1 MLSFCKFLDKHFL
14 SALHSAL
21 RGVENLLANG
31 IHPVSVNFLRPSD
44 SLVSFIVCF
53 DTTEVSYGREGCE
66 YKTRFQRGIST
77 AHLLG
82 FSNLPTALFGQLRM
96 YSKGNFIMNQVQ
108 NISFHGQTVSVFSK
122 NNQHYVAMK
131 PIVENIG
138 LDWVSQHK
146 KIQRSEIL
154 NSTMVMMTI
163 VAEDGKKREMLCLP
177 LDYLNGWLFGVDA
190 RRVKPEIRERLLTY
204 QRECFRVLNNHF
216 NQPKQTIKLPAPA
229 NADILA
235 TRAEMHSILNA
246 IQAAS
251 TNSFVDTYGSW
262 DAKIRGMVG
271 NRLHDLD
278 FYQLSSLIQ
287 KLIKDLP
294 KYILEKHPEILR
306 RIKEERYDLNRPSEK
321 PLDAKPKIDP
331 SDRDNFLIELT
342 DRYKSKIAGLFIR
355 TSEESS
361 DKEQKDILDDAGIQ
375 ISNLASL
382 VNTAYRNRFNES
394 ENRNISIYE
403 FNQAMSELTAL
414 QCIVT
419 DLIID
424 F

>member
-1 MLSFCKFLDKHFL
+1 
-14 SALHSAL
+14 
-21 RGVENLLANG
+21 
-31 IHPVSVNFLRPSD
+31 
-44 SLVSFIVCF
+44 
-53 DTTEVSYGREGCE
+53 
-66 YKTRFQRGIST
+66 
-77 AHLLG
+77 
-82 FSNLPTALFGQLRM
+82 
-96 YSKGNFIMNQVQ
+96 MNQVQ
-108 NISFHGQTVSVFSK
+108 NISFHGQTVPVFTR
-122 NNQHYVAMK
+122 NQTHYVAMK

-146 KIQRSEIL
+146 KIQRNDIL
-154 NSTMVMMTI
+154 KSGMVMMTI
-163 VAEDGKKREMLCLP
+163 PATDGKTYETACLP

-190 RRVKPEIRERLLTY
+190 KRVKPEIRERLLTY

-229 NADILA
+229 NANILA

-251 TNSFVDTYGSW
+251 TSSFVDTYGSW

-287 KLIKDLP
+287 KLIRDLP

-321 PLDAKPKIDP
+321 PLDAKPKTDP

-355 TSEESS
+355 TSEDSS

-414 QCIVT
+414 QCIIT

-424 F
+424 L

>member
-1 MLSFCKFLDKHFL
+1 
-14 SALHSAL
+14 
-21 RGVENLLANG
+21 
-31 IHPVSVNFLRPSD
+31 
-44 SLVSFIVCF
+44 
-53 DTTEVSYGREGCE
+53 
-66 YKTRFQRGIST
+66 
-77 AHLLG
+77 
-82 FSNLPTALFGQLRM
+82 
-96 YSKGNFIMNQVQ
+96 MNQVQ
-108 NISFHGQTVSVFSK
+108 NISFHGQTVPVFTR
-122 NNQHYVAMK
+122 NQTHYVAMK

-146 KIQRSEIL
+146 KIQRNEIL
-154 NSTMVMMTI
+154 KSGMVMMTI
-163 VAEDGKKREMLCLP
+163 PASDGKTYETACLP

-251 TNSFVDTYGSW
+251 TSSFVDTYGSW

-321 PLDAKPKIDP
+321 PLDAKPKTDP
-331 SDRDNFLIELT
+331 SDRDDILIELT

-355 TSEESS
+355 TNEDSS
-361 DKEQKDILDDAGIQ
+361 GEEQKDILDNAGIQ

-382 VNTAYRNRFNES
+382 VNTAYRNRFNEG
-394 ENRNISIYE
+394 ENRNISFYE

>member
-1 MLSFCKFLDKHFL
+1 
-14 SALHSAL
+14 
-21 RGVENLLANG
+21 
-31 IHPVSVNFLRPSD
+31 
-44 SLVSFIVCF
+44 
-53 DTTEVSYGREGCE
+53 
-66 YKTRFQRGIST
+66 
-77 AHLLG
+77 
-82 FSNLPTALFGQLRM
+82 
-96 YSKGNFIMNQVQ
+96 MNQVQ
-108 NISFHGQTVSVFSK
+108 NISFHGQTVAVFSQ

-131 PIVENIG
+131 PICENIG
-138 LDWVSQHK
+138 LQWEAQLK
-146 KIQRSEIL
+146 RIQRNAIL
-154 NSTMVMMTI
+154 NTAMSMMDTPSNG
-163 VAEDGKKREMLCLP
+163 GKQKTACLP

-229 NADILA
+229 NANILA

-251 TNSFVDTYGSW
+251 TSSFVDTYGSW

-321 PLDAKPKIDP
+321 PLDAKPKTDP
-331 SDRDNFLIELT
+331 SDRDDFLIELT

-355 TSEESS
+355 TSEDSS

-403 FNQAMSELTAL
+403 FNQALSELTAL
-414 QCIVT
+414 QCIIT

-424 F
+424 L

>member
-1 MLSFCKFLDKHFL
+1 
-14 SALHSAL
+14 
-21 RGVENLLANG
+21 
-31 IHPVSVNFLRPSD
+31 
-44 SLVSFIVCF
+44 
-53 DTTEVSYGREGCE
+53 
-66 YKTRFQRGIST
+66 
-77 AHLLG
+77 
-82 FSNLPTALFGQLRM
+82 
-96 YSKGNFIMNQVQ
+96 MNQVQ
-108 NISFHGQTVSVFSK
+108 NISFHGQTVSVFSQNK
-122 NNQHYVAMK
+122 TQYVAMR

-138 LDWVSQHK
+138 LSWDSQFK
-146 KIQRSEIL
+146 KIQRHEIL
-154 NSTMVMMTI
+154 NSTVVMMTM
-163 VAEDGKKREMLCLP
+163 VAPDGKKREMLCLP

-190 RRVKPEIRERLLTY
+190 KRVKPEIRERLLTY

-216 NQPKQTIKLPAPA
+216 NQPKQAIKLPAPA

-235 TRAEMHSILNA
+235 TRAEMHSILTA

-251 TNSFVDTYGSW
+251 VNSFVDTYGSW

-287 KLIKDLP
+287 KLINDLP
-294 KYILEKHPEILR
+294 KYILEKHPVILR

-331 SDRDNFLIELT
+331 SDRDDFLIELT

-355 TSEESS
+355 TSEDSS

-414 QCIVT
+414 QCIIT

-424 F
+424 L

>member
-1 MLSFCKFLDKHFL
+1 
-14 SALHSAL
+14 
-21 RGVENLLANG
+21 
-31 IHPVSVNFLRPSD
+31 
-44 SLVSFIVCF
+44 
-53 DTTEVSYGREGCE
+53 
-66 YKTRFQRGIST
+66 
-77 AHLLG
+77 
-82 FSNLPTALFGQLRM
+82 
-96 YSKGNFIMNQVQ
+96 MNQVQ
-108 NISFHGQTVSVFSK
+108 NISFHGQTVSVFSQ

-190 RRVKPEIRERLLTY
+190 KRVKPEIRERLLTY

-216 NQPKQTIKLPAPA
+216 NQPKQAIKLPAPA
-229 NADILA
+229 NANISA
-235 TRAEMHSILNA
+235 TRAEMHCILNA
-246 IQAAS
+246 IQGAS
-251 TNSFVDTYGSW
+251 VNSFVDTYGSW

-321 PLDAKPKIDP
+321 PLDAKPKTDP
-331 SDRDNFLIELT
+331 SARDDFLIELT

-355 TSEESS
+355 TSEDSS

>member
-1 MLSFCKFLDKHFL
+1 
-14 SALHSAL
+14 
-21 RGVENLLANG
+21 
-31 IHPVSVNFLRPSD
+31 
-44 SLVSFIVCF
+44 
-53 DTTEVSYGREGCE
+53 
-66 YKTRFQRGIST
+66 
-77 AHLLG
+77 
-82 FSNLPTALFGQLRM
+82 
-96 YSKGNFIMNQVQ
+96 MNQVQ
-108 NISFHGQTVSVFSK
+108 NISFHGQTVAVFSQ

-131 PIVENIG
+131 PICENIG
-138 LDWVSQHK
+138 LQWEAQLK
-146 KIQRSEIL
+146 RIQRNAIL
-154 NSTMVMMTI
+154 NTAMSMMDTPSNG
-163 VAEDGKKREMLCLP
+163 GKQKTACLP

-190 RRVKPEIRERLLTY
+190 NRVKPEIRERLLTY

-229 NADILA
+229 NANILA

-251 TNSFVDTYGSW
+251 TSSFVDTYGSW

-321 PLDAKPKIDP
+321 PLDAKPKTNL
-331 SDRDNFLIELT
+331 SDRDEILIELT
-342 DRYKSKIAGLFIR
+342 DRYKSKIAGLFIQD
-355 TSEESS
+355 S
-361 DKEQKDILDDAGIQ
+361 DNLSDEEQKDILDDAGIQ

-414 QCIVT
+414 QCIIT

-424 F
+424 L

>member
-1 MLSFCKFLDKHFL
+1 
-14 SALHSAL
+14 
-21 RGVENLLANG
+21 
-31 IHPVSVNFLRPSD
+31 
-44 SLVSFIVCF
+44 
-53 DTTEVSYGREGCE
+53 
-66 YKTRFQRGIST
+66 
-77 AHLLG
+77 
-82 FSNLPTALFGQLRM
+82 
-96 YSKGNFIMNQVQ
+96 MNQVQ
-108 NISFHGQTVSVFSK
+108 NISFHGQTVPVFSH

-138 LDWVSQHK
+138 LDWVSQYK

-154 NSTMVMMTI
+154 KSGMVMMTI
-163 VAEDGKKREMLCLP
+163 PATDGKTYETACLP

-190 RRVKPEIRERLLTY
+190 KRVKPEIRERLLTY

-246 IQAAS
+246 LQAAS
-251 TNSFVDTYGSW
+251 TSSFVDTYGSW

-331 SDRDNFLIELT
+331 SDRDDFLIELT

-355 TSEESS
+355 TSEDSS

-414 QCIVT
+414 QCIIT

-424 F
+424 L

>member
-1 MLSFCKFLDKHFL
+1 
-14 SALHSAL
+14 
-21 RGVENLLANG
+21 
-31 IHPVSVNFLRPSD
+31 
-44 SLVSFIVCF
+44 
-53 DTTEVSYGREGCE
+53 
-66 YKTRFQRGIST
+66 
-77 AHLLG
+77 
-82 FSNLPTALFGQLRM
+82 
-96 YSKGNFIMNQVQ
+96 MNQVQ
-108 NISFHGQTVSVFSK
+108 NISFHGQTVSVFSQ

-177 LDYLNGWLFGVDA
+177 LDYLNGWLFGVDVK
-190 RRVKPEIRERLLTY
+190 RVKPEIRERLLTY

-216 NQPKQTIKLPAPA
+216 NQPKQAIKLPAPA
-229 NADILA
+229 NANISA
-235 TRAEMHSILNA
+235 TRAEMHCILNA
-246 IQAAS
+246 IQSAS
-251 TNSFVDTYGSW
+251 VNSFVDTYGSW

-287 KLIKDLP
+287 KLIKELP

-321 PLDAKPKIDP
+321 PLDAKPKTDP
-331 SDRDNFLIELT
+331 SDRDDFLIELT

-355 TSEESS
+355 TREDSS

-394 ENRNISIYE
+394 ENRNISTYE

-414 QCIVT
+414 QCIIT

-424 F
+424 L

>member
-1 MLSFCKFLDKHFL
+1 
-14 SALHSAL
+14 
-21 RGVENLLANG
+21 
-31 IHPVSVNFLRPSD
+31 
-44 SLVSFIVCF
+44 
-53 DTTEVSYGREGCE
+53 
-66 YKTRFQRGIST
+66 
-77 AHLLG
+77 
-82 FSNLPTALFGQLRM
+82 
-96 YSKGNFIMNQVQ
+96 MNQVQ
-108 NISFHGQTVSVFSK
+108 NISFHGQTVPVFTR
-122 NNQHYVAMK
+122 NQTHYVAMK

-190 RRVKPEIRERLLTY
+190 KRVKPEIRERLLTY
-204 QRECFRVLNNHF
+204 QRECFRALNNHF
-216 NQPKQTIKLPAPA
+216 NQPKQAIKLPAPA

-246 IQAAS
+246 LQAAS
-251 TNSFVDTYGSW
+251 TSSFVDTYGSW

-321 PLDAKPKIDP
+321 PLDAKPKTDL
-331 SDRDNFLIELT
+331 SDRDEILIELAG
-342 DRYKSKIAGLFIR
+342 RPIVAGVNCPVEPFGLGASRSKQAESLPAMLAAEEKKQLPAPVVVKAADSSNTQCRKREIAENHNSAIARLLTYDGD
-355 TSEESS
+355 TST
-361 DKEQKDILDDAGIQ
+361 IQ
-375 ISNLASL
+375 LAECAAANEIINLAKIVSD
-382 VNTAYRNRFNES
+382 AH
-394 ENRNISIYE
+394 ENFMFCKE
-403 FNQAMSELTAL
+403 NQNQTDDNFKCAMLELTRL
-414 QCIVT
+414 QNTIME
-419 DLIID
+419 LICC
-424 F
+424 

>member
-1 MLSFCKFLDKHFL
+1 
-14 SALHSAL
+14 
-21 RGVENLLANG
+21 
-31 IHPVSVNFLRPSD
+31 
-44 SLVSFIVCF
+44 
-53 DTTEVSYGREGCE
+53 
-66 YKTRFQRGIST
+66 
-77 AHLLG
+77 
-82 FSNLPTALFGQLRM
+82 
-96 YSKGNFIMNQVQ
+96 MNQVQ
-108 NISFHGQTVSVFSK
+108 NISFHGQTVPVFTR
-122 NNQHYVAMK
+122 NQTHYVAMK

-146 KIQRSEIL
+146 KIQRNEIL
-154 NSTMVMMTI
+154 KSGMVMMTI
-163 VAEDGKKREMLCLP
+163 PASDGKTYETACLP

-229 NADILA
+229 NANILA

-246 IQAAS
+246 LQAAS
-251 TNSFVDTYGSW
+251 TSSFVDTYGSW

-321 PLDAKPKIDP
+321 PLDAKPKTDP
-331 SDRDNFLIELT
+331 SDRDDFLVELT

-355 TSEESS
+355 TSEDSS

-414 QCIVT
+414 QCIIT

-424 F
+424 L

>member
-1 MLSFCKFLDKHFL
+1 
-14 SALHSAL
+14 
-21 RGVENLLANG
+21 
-31 IHPVSVNFLRPSD
+31 
-44 SLVSFIVCF
+44 
-53 DTTEVSYGREGCE
+53 
-66 YKTRFQRGIST
+66 
-77 AHLLG
+77 
-82 FSNLPTALFGQLRM
+82 
-96 YSKGNFIMNQVQ
+96 MNQVQ
-108 NISFHGQTVSVFSK
+108 NISFHGQTVAVFSQ

-131 PIVENIG
+131 PICENIG
-138 LDWVSQHK
+138 LQWEAQLK
-146 KIQRSEIL
+146 RIQRNAIL
-154 NSTMVMMTI
+154 NTAMSMMDTPSNG
-163 VAEDGKKREMLCLP
+163 GKQKTACLP
-177 LDYLNGWLFGVDA
+177 LDYLNGWLFGVDTK
-190 RRVKPEIRERLLTY
+190 RVKPEIRERLLTY

-229 NADILA
+229 NANILA

-246 IQAAS
+246 LQAAS
-251 TNSFVDTYGSW
+251 TSSFVDTYGSW

-321 PLDAKPKIDP
+321 PLDAKPKTDP

-355 TSEESS
+355 TSEDSS

-414 QCIVT
+414 QCIIT

-424 F
+424 L

>member
-1 MLSFCKFLDKHFL
+1 
-14 SALHSAL
+14 
-21 RGVENLLANG
+21 
-31 IHPVSVNFLRPSD
+31 
-44 SLVSFIVCF
+44 
-53 DTTEVSYGREGCE
+53 
-66 YKTRFQRGIST
+66 
-77 AHLLG
+77 
-82 FSNLPTALFGQLRM
+82 
-96 YSKGNFIMNQVQ
+96 MNQVQ
-108 NISFHGQTVSVFSK
+108 NISFHGQTVAVFSQ

-131 PIVENIG
+131 PICENIG
-138 LDWVSQHK
+138 LQWEAQLK
-146 KIQRSEIL
+146 RIQRNAIL
-154 NSTMVMMTI
+154 NTAMSMMDTPSNG
-163 VAEDGKKREMLCLP
+163 GKQKTACLP

-190 RRVKPEIRERLLTY
+190 KRVKPEIRERLLTY

-251 TNSFVDTYGSW
+251 TSSFVDTYGSW

-321 PLDAKPKIDP
+321 PLDAKPKTDP

-355 TSEESS
+355 TSEDSS

-414 QCIVT
+414 QCIIT

-424 F
+424 L

>member
-1 MLSFCKFLDKHFL
+1 
-14 SALHSAL
+14 
-21 RGVENLLANG
+21 
-31 IHPVSVNFLRPSD
+31 
-44 SLVSFIVCF
+44 
-53 DTTEVSYGREGCE
+53 
-66 YKTRFQRGIST
+66 
-77 AHLLG
+77 
-82 FSNLPTALFGQLRM
+82 
-96 YSKGNFIMNQVQ
+96 MNQVQ
-108 NISFHGQTVSVFSK
+108 NISFHGQTVAVFSQ

-131 PIVENIG
+131 PICENIG
-138 LDWVSQHK
+138 LQWEAQLK
-146 KIQRSEIL
+146 RIQRNAIL
-154 NSTMVMMTI
+154 NTAMSMMDTPSNG
-163 VAEDGKKREMLCLP
+163 GKQKTACLP

-190 RRVKPEIRERLLTY
+190 NRVKPEIRERLLTY

-229 NADILA
+229 NANILA

-251 TNSFVDTYGSW
+251 TSSFVDTYGSW

-321 PLDAKPKIDP
+321 PLDAKPKTNL
-331 SDRDNFLIELT
+331 SDRDEILIELT
-342 DRYKSKIAGLFIR
+342 DRYKSKIAGLFIQD
-355 TSEESS
+355 S
-361 DKEQKDILDDAGIQ
+361 DNLSDEEQKDILDSAGIQ

-382 VNTAYRNRFNES
+382 VNTAYRNRFNEG

-414 QCIVT
+414 QCIIT

>member
-1 MLSFCKFLDKHFL
+1 
-14 SALHSAL
+14 
-21 RGVENLLANG
+21 
-31 IHPVSVNFLRPSD
+31 
-44 SLVSFIVCF
+44 
-53 DTTEVSYGREGCE
+53 
-66 YKTRFQRGIST
+66 
-77 AHLLG
+77 
-82 FSNLPTALFGQLRM
+82 
-96 YSKGNFIMNQVQ
+96 MNQVQ
-108 NISFHGQTVSVFSK
+108 NISFHGQTVPVFTR
-122 NNQHYVAMK
+122 NQTHYVAMK

-146 KIQRSEIL
+146 KIQRNEIL
-154 NSTMVMMTI
+154 KSGMVMMTI
-163 VAEDGKKREMLCLP
+163 PASDGKTYETACLP

-190 RRVKPEIRERLLTY
+190 KRVKPEIRERLLTY

-229 NADILA
+229 NANILA

-246 IQAAS
+246 LQAAS
-251 TNSFVDTYGSW
+251 TSSFVDTYGSW

-321 PLDAKPKIDP
+321 PLDAKPKTDP
-331 SDRDNFLIELT
+331 SDRDAFLTELT

-355 TSEESS
+355 TSEDSS

-424 F
+424 L

>member
-1 MLSFCKFLDKHFL
+1 
-14 SALHSAL
+14 
-21 RGVENLLANG
+21 
-31 IHPVSVNFLRPSD
+31 
-44 SLVSFIVCF
+44 
-53 DTTEVSYGREGCE
+53 
-66 YKTRFQRGIST
+66 
-77 AHLLG
+77 
-82 FSNLPTALFGQLRM
+82 
-96 YSKGNFIMNQVQ
+96 MNQVQ
-108 NISFHGQTVSVFSK
+108 NISFHGQTVPVFTR
-122 NNQHYVAMK
+122 NQTHYVAMK

-146 KIQRSEIL
+146 KIQRNEIL
-154 NSTMVMMTI
+154 KSGMVMMTI
-163 VAEDGKKREMLCLP
+163 PASDGKTYETACLP

-190 RRVKPEIRERLLTY
+190 RRVKPEIKDRLLTY

-235 TRAEMHSILNA
+235 TRAEMHCILNA
-246 IQAAS
+246 IQGAS
-251 TNSFVDTYGSW
+251 VNSFVDTYGSW

-287 KLIKDLP
+287 KLINDLP
-294 KYILEKHPEILR
+294 KYILEKHPVILR

-321 PLDAKPKIDP
+321 PLDAKPKTDP
-331 SDRDNFLIELT
+331 SDRDDFLIELT

-355 TSEESS
+355 TSENSS

-414 QCIVT
+414 QCIIT

-424 F
+424 L

>member
-1 MLSFCKFLDKHFL
+1 
-14 SALHSAL
+14 
-21 RGVENLLANG
+21 
-31 IHPVSVNFLRPSD
+31 
-44 SLVSFIVCF
+44 
-53 DTTEVSYGREGCE
+53 
-66 YKTRFQRGIST
+66 
-77 AHLLG
+77 
-82 FSNLPTALFGQLRM
+82 
-96 YSKGNFIMNQVQ
+96 MNQVQ
-108 NISFHGQTVSVFSK
+108 NISFHGQTVAVFSQ

-131 PIVENIG
+131 PICENIG
-138 LDWVSQHK
+138 LQWEAQLK
-146 KIQRSEIL
+146 RIQRNAIL
-154 NSTMVMMTI
+154 NTAMSMMDTPSNG
-163 VAEDGKKREMLCLP
+163 GKQKTACLP

-190 RRVKPEIRERLLTY
+190 KRVKPEIRERLLTY

-229 NADILA
+229 NANILA

-246 IQAAS
+246 LQAAS
-251 TNSFVDTYGSW
+251 NSSFVDTYGSW

-321 PLDAKPKIDP
+321 PLDAKPKTDP
-331 SDRDNFLIELT
+331 SDRDDFLIELT

-355 TSEESS
+355 TSEDSS

-414 QCIVT
+414 QCIIT

-424 F
+424 L

>member
-1 MLSFCKFLDKHFL
+1 
-14 SALHSAL
+14 
-21 RGVENLLANG
+21 
-31 IHPVSVNFLRPSD
+31 
-44 SLVSFIVCF
+44 
-53 DTTEVSYGREGCE
+53 
-66 YKTRFQRGIST
+66 
-77 AHLLG
+77 
-82 FSNLPTALFGQLRM
+82 
-96 YSKGNFIMNQVQ
+96 MNQVQ
-108 NISFHGQTVSVFSK
+108 NISFHGQTVPVFTR
-122 NNQHYVAMK
+122 NQTHYVAMK

-146 KIQRSEIL
+146 KIQRNDIL

-251 TNSFVDTYGSW
+251 VNSFVDTYGSW

-287 KLIKDLP
+287 KLIKELP
-294 KYILEKHPEILR
+294 KYILEKHPVILR

-321 PLDAKPKIDP
+321 PLDAKPKTDP

-342 DRYKSKIAGLFIR
+342 DRYKSKIAGLFTR
-355 TSEESS
+355 TSEDSS
-361 DKEQKDILDDAGIQ
+361 DEEQKDILDDAGIQ

-414 QCIVT
+414 QCIIT

>member
-1 MLSFCKFLDKHFL
+1 
-14 SALHSAL
+14 
-21 RGVENLLANG
+21 
-31 IHPVSVNFLRPSD
+31 
-44 SLVSFIVCF
+44 
-53 DTTEVSYGREGCE
+53 
-66 YKTRFQRGIST
+66 
-77 AHLLG
+77 
-82 FSNLPTALFGQLRM
+82 
-96 YSKGNFIMNQVQ
+96 MNQVQ
-108 NISFHGQTVSVFSK
+108 NISFHGQTVAVFSQ

-131 PIVENIG
+131 PICENIG
-138 LDWVSQHK
+138 LQWEAQLK
-146 KIQRSEIL
+146 RIQRNAIL
-154 NSTMVMMTI
+154 NTAMSMMDTPSNG
-163 VAEDGKKREMLCLP
+163 GKQKTACLP

-190 RRVKPEIRERLLTY
+190 NRVKPEIRERLLTY

-229 NADILA
+229 NANILA

-251 TNSFVDTYGSW
+251 TSSFVDTYGSW

-321 PLDAKPKIDP
+321 PLDAKPKTNL
-331 SDRDNFLIELT
+331 SDRDEILIELT
-342 DRYKSKIAGLFIR
+342 DRYKSKIAGLFIQD
-355 TSEESS
+355 S
-361 DKEQKDILDDAGIQ
+361 DNLSDEEQKDILDSAGIQ

-382 VNTAYRNRFNES
+382 VNTAYRNRFNEG

>member
-1 MLSFCKFLDKHFL
+1 
-14 SALHSAL
+14 
-21 RGVENLLANG
+21 
-31 IHPVSVNFLRPSD
+31 
-44 SLVSFIVCF
+44 
-53 DTTEVSYGREGCE
+53 
-66 YKTRFQRGIST
+66 
-77 AHLLG
+77 
-82 FSNLPTALFGQLRM
+82 
-96 YSKGNFIMNQVQ
+96 
-108 NISFHGQTVSVFSK
+108 
-122 NNQHYVAMK
+122 MK
-131 PIVENIG
+131 PICENIG
-138 LDWVSQHK
+138 LQWEAQLK
-146 KIQRSEIL
+146 RIQRNAIL
-154 NSTMVMMTI
+154 NTAMSMMDTPSNG
-163 VAEDGKKREMLCLP
+163 GKQKTACLP

-190 RRVKPEIRERLLTY
+190 KRVKPEIRERLLTY

-229 NADILA
+229 NANILA

-246 IQAAS
+246 LQAAS
-251 TNSFVDTYGSW
+251 TSSFVDTYGSW

-306 RIKEERYDLNRPSEK
+306 RIKEERYDLNSPSEK
-321 PLDAKPKIDP
+321 PLDAKPKTDP

-355 TSEESS
+355 TSEDSS

-414 QCIVT
+414 QCIIT

-424 F
+424 L

>member
-1 MLSFCKFLDKHFL
+1 
-14 SALHSAL
+14 
-21 RGVENLLANG
+21 
-31 IHPVSVNFLRPSD
+31 
-44 SLVSFIVCF
+44 
-53 DTTEVSYGREGCE
+53 
-66 YKTRFQRGIST
+66 
-77 AHLLG
+77 
-82 FSNLPTALFGQLRM
+82 
-96 YSKGNFIMNQVQ
+96 MNQVQ
-108 NISFHGQTVSVFSK
+108 NISFHGQTVPVFTR
-122 NNQHYVAMK
+122 NQTHYVAMK
-131 PIVENIG
+131 PICENIG
-138 LDWVSQHK
+138 LQWEAQLK
-146 KIQRSEIL
+146 RIQRNAIL
-154 NSTMVMMTI
+154 NTAMSMMDTPTNG
-163 VAEDGKKREMLCLP
+163 GKQKTACLP

-216 NQPKQTIKLPAPA
+216 NQPKQAIKLPAPA

-246 IQAAS
+246 IQGAS
-251 TNSFVDTYGSW
+251 VNSFVDTYGSW

-287 KLIKDLP
+287 KLINDLP
-294 KYILEKHPEILR
+294 KYILEKHPVILR

-321 PLDAKPKIDP
+321 PLDAKPKTDP
-331 SDRDNFLIELT
+331 SDRDDFLIELT

-355 TSEESS
+355 TSEDSS

>member
-1 MLSFCKFLDKHFL
+1 
-14 SALHSAL
+14 
-21 RGVENLLANG
+21 
-31 IHPVSVNFLRPSD
+31 
-44 SLVSFIVCF
+44 
-53 DTTEVSYGREGCE
+53 
-66 YKTRFQRGIST
+66 
-77 AHLLG
+77 
-82 FSNLPTALFGQLRM
+82 
-96 YSKGNFIMNQVQ
+96 MNQVQ
-108 NISFHGQTVSVFSK
+108 NISFHGQTVAVFSQ

-131 PIVENIG
+131 PICENIG
-138 LDWVSQHK
+138 LQWEAQLK
-146 KIQRSEIL
+146 RIQRNAIL
-154 NSTMVMMTI
+154 NTAMSMMDTPSNG
-163 VAEDGKKREMLCLP
+163 GKQKTACLP

-190 RRVKPEIRERLLTY
+190 KRVKPEIRERLLTY

-229 NADILA
+229 NANILA

-246 IQAAS
+246 LQAAS
-251 TNSFVDTYGSW
+251 TSSFVDTYGSW

-321 PLDAKPKIDP
+321 PLDAKPKTDP
-331 SDRDNFLIELT
+331 SDRDDFLIELT

-355 TSEESS
+355 TSEDSS

-414 QCIVT
+414 QCIIT

-424 F
+424 L

>member
-1 MLSFCKFLDKHFL
+1 
-14 SALHSAL
+14 
-21 RGVENLLANG
+21 
-31 IHPVSVNFLRPSD
+31 
-44 SLVSFIVCF
+44 
-53 DTTEVSYGREGCE
+53 
-66 YKTRFQRGIST
+66 
-77 AHLLG
+77 
-82 FSNLPTALFGQLRM
+82 
-96 YSKGNFIMNQVQ
+96 MNQVQ
-108 NISFHGQTVSVFSK
+108 NISFHGQTVPVFTR
-122 NNQHYVAMK
+122 NQTHYVAMK

-146 KIQRSEIL
+146 KIQRNEIL
-154 NSTMVMMTI
+154 KSGMVMMTI
-163 VAEDGKKREMLCLP
+163 PASDGKTYETACLP

-190 RRVKPEIRERLLTY
+190 RRVKPEIKDRLLTY

-235 TRAEMHSILNA
+235 TRAEMHSILTA

-251 TNSFVDTYGSW
+251 VNSFVDTYGSW

-287 KLIKDLP
+287 KLINDLP
-294 KYILEKHPEILR
+294 KYILEKHPVILR

-321 PLDAKPKIDP
+321 PLDAKPKTDP
-331 SDRDNFLIELT
+331 SDRDDFLIELT

-355 TSEESS
+355 TSEDSS

-414 QCIVT
+414 QCIIT

-424 F
+424 L

>member
-1 MLSFCKFLDKHFL
+1 
-14 SALHSAL
+14 
-21 RGVENLLANG
+21 
-31 IHPVSVNFLRPSD
+31 
-44 SLVSFIVCF
+44 
-53 DTTEVSYGREGCE
+53 
-66 YKTRFQRGIST
+66 
-77 AHLLG
+77 
-82 FSNLPTALFGQLRM
+82 
-96 YSKGNFIMNQVQ
+96 MNQVQ
-108 NISFHGQTVSVFSK
+108 NISFHGQTVPVFSH

-131 PIVENIG
+131 PICENIG
-138 LDWVSQHK
+138 LEWNAQFRRIK
-146 KIQRSEIL
+146 RNEIL
-154 NSTMVMMTI
+154 NSAVAMMATPSNGGEQQMI
-163 VAEDGKKREMLCLP
+163 CLP

-229 NADILA
+229 NANILA

-246 IQAAS
+246 LQAAS
-251 TNSFVDTYGSW
+251 TSSFVDTYGSW

-321 PLDAKPKIDP
+321 PLDAKPKTDP
-331 SDRDNFLIELT
+331 SARDDFLIELT

-355 TSEESS
+355 TSEDSS

-414 QCIVT
+414 QCIIT

-424 F
+424 L

>member
-1 MLSFCKFLDKHFL
+1 
-14 SALHSAL
+14 
-21 RGVENLLANG
+21 
-31 IHPVSVNFLRPSD
+31 
-44 SLVSFIVCF
+44 
-53 DTTEVSYGREGCE
+53 
-66 YKTRFQRGIST
+66 
-77 AHLLG
+77 
-82 FSNLPTALFGQLRM
+82 
-96 YSKGNFIMNQVQ
+96 MNQVQ
-108 NISFHGQTVSVFSK
+108 NISFHGQTVPVFTR
-122 NNQHYVAMK
+122 NQTHYVAMK

-146 KIQRSEIL
+146 KIQRNEIL
-154 NSTMVMMTI
+154 KSGMVMMTI
-163 VAEDGKKREMLCLP
+163 PASDGKTYETACLP

-251 TNSFVDTYGSW
+251 TSSFVDTYGSW

-321 PLDAKPKIDP
+321 PLDAKPKTDL
-331 SDRDNFLIELT
+331 SDKDEILIELT

-355 TSEESS
+355 TNEDSS
-361 DKEQKDILDDAGIQ
+361 DEEQKDILDNAGIQ

-382 VNTAYRNRFNES
+382 VNTAYRNRFNEG
-394 ENRNISIYE
+394 ENRNIGIHE

>member
-1 MLSFCKFLDKHFL
+1 
-14 SALHSAL
+14 
-21 RGVENLLANG
+21 
-31 IHPVSVNFLRPSD
+31 
-44 SLVSFIVCF
+44 
-53 DTTEVSYGREGCE
+53 
-66 YKTRFQRGIST
+66 
-77 AHLLG
+77 
-82 FSNLPTALFGQLRM
+82 
-96 YSKGNFIMNQVQ
+96 MNQVQ
-108 NISFHGQTVSVFSK
+108 NISFHGQTVPVFTR
-122 NNQHYVAMK
+122 NQTHYVAMK
-131 PIVENIG
+131 PICENIG
-138 LDWVSQHK
+138 LQWEAQLK
-146 KIQRSEIL
+146 RIQRNAIL
-154 NSTMVMMTI
+154 NTAMSMMDTPTNG
-163 VAEDGKKREMLCLP
+163 GKQKTACLP

-190 RRVKPEIRERLLTY
+190 KRVKPEIRERLLTY

-216 NQPKQTIKLPAPA
+216 NQPKQAIKLPAPA
-229 NADILA
+229 NANISA
-235 TRAEMHSILNA
+235 TRAEMHCILNA
-246 IQAAS
+246 IQGAS
-251 TNSFVDTYGSW
+251 VNSFVDTYGSW

-321 PLDAKPKIDP
+321 PLDAKPKTDP

-355 TSEESS
+355 TSEDSS

-424 F
+424 L

>member
-1 MLSFCKFLDKHFL
+1 MLSFCKFLDKYFL
-14 SALHSAL
+14 SVLHSAL

-44 SLVSFIVCF
+44 SLVSLVVCF

-96 YSKGNFIMNQVQ
+96 YSKGNIIMNQVQ
-108 NISFHGQTVSVFSK
+108 NISFHGQTVPVFTR
-122 NNQHYVAMK
+122 NQTHYVAMK
-131 PIVENIG
+131 PICENIG
-138 LDWVSQHK
+138 LQWEAQLK
-146 KIQRSEIL
+146 RIQRNAIL
-154 NSTMVMMTI
+154 NTAMSMMDTPTNG
-163 VAEDGKKREMLCLP
+163 GKQKTACLP

-190 RRVKPEIRERLLTY
+190 KRVKPEIRERLLTY

-251 TNSFVDTYGSW
+251 VKSFVDTYGSW

-287 KLIKDLP
+287 KLINNLP

-321 PLDAKPKIDP
+321 PLDAKPKTSL
-331 SDRDNFLIELT
+331 SDRDEILIELT

-355 TSEESS
+355 TSEDAS
-361 DKEQKDILDDAGIQ
+361 DEEQKDILDDAGIQ

-414 QCIVT
+414 QCIIT

-424 F
+424 L

>member
-1 MLSFCKFLDKHFL
+1 
-14 SALHSAL
+14 
-21 RGVENLLANG
+21 
-31 IHPVSVNFLRPSD
+31 
-44 SLVSFIVCF
+44 
-53 DTTEVSYGREGCE
+53 
-66 YKTRFQRGIST
+66 
-77 AHLLG
+77 
-82 FSNLPTALFGQLRM
+82 
-96 YSKGNFIMNQVQ
+96 MNQVQ
-108 NISFHGQTVSVFSK
+108 NISFHGQTVPVFTR
-122 NNQHYVAMK
+122 NQTHYVAMK

-146 KIQRSEIL
+146 KIQRNDIL
-154 NSTMVMMTI
+154 KSGMVMMTI
-163 VAEDGKKREMLCLP
+163 PATDGKTYETACLP

-190 RRVKPEIRERLLTY
+190 KRVKPEIRERLLTY

-229 NADILA
+229 NANILA

-251 TNSFVDTYGSW
+251 TSSFVDTYGSW

-321 PLDAKPKIDP
+321 PLDAKPKTDP

-355 TSEESS
+355 TSEDSS

-414 QCIVT
+414 QCIIT

>member
-1 MLSFCKFLDKHFL
+1 
-14 SALHSAL
+14 
-21 RGVENLLANG
+21 
-31 IHPVSVNFLRPSD
+31 
-44 SLVSFIVCF
+44 
-53 DTTEVSYGREGCE
+53 
-66 YKTRFQRGIST
+66 
-77 AHLLG
+77 
-82 FSNLPTALFGQLRM
+82 
-96 YSKGNFIMNQVQ
+96 MNQVQ
-108 NISFHGQTVSVFSK
+108 NISFHGQTVPVFTR
-122 NNQHYVAMK
+122 NQTHYVAMK

-146 KIQRSEIL
+146 KIQRNEIL
-154 NSTMVMMTI
+154 KSGMVMMTI
-163 VAEDGKKREMLCLP
+163 PASDGKTYETACLP

-190 RRVKPEIRERLLTY
+190 RRVKPEIKDRLLTY

-246 IQAAS
+246 IQGAS
-251 TNSFVDTYGSW
+251 VNSFVDTYGSW

-287 KLIKDLP
+287 KLINDLP
-294 KYILEKHPEILR
+294 KYILEKHPVILR
-306 RIKEERYDLNRPSEK
+306 RIKEERYDLNRTSEK
-321 PLDAKPKIDP
+321 PLDAKPKTDP
-331 SDRDNFLIELT
+331 SDRDDFLIELT

-355 TSEESS
+355 TSEDSS

-414 QCIVT
+414 QCIIT

-424 F
+424 L

>member
-1 MLSFCKFLDKHFL
+1 
-14 SALHSAL
+14 
-21 RGVENLLANG
+21 
-31 IHPVSVNFLRPSD
+31 
-44 SLVSFIVCF
+44 
-53 DTTEVSYGREGCE
+53 
-66 YKTRFQRGIST
+66 
-77 AHLLG
+77 
-82 FSNLPTALFGQLRM
+82 
-96 YSKGNFIMNQVQ
+96 MNQVQ
-108 NISFHGQTVSVFSK
+108 NISFHGQTVSVFSQ

-146 KIQRSEIL
+146 KIQRNDIL
-154 NSTMVMMTI
+154 KSGMVMMTI
-163 VAEDGKKREMLCLP
+163 PATDGKTYETACLP

-190 RRVKPEIRERLLTY
+190 KRVKPEIRERLLTY
-204 QRECFRVLNNHF
+204 QRECFRALNNHF
-216 NQPKQTIKLPAPA
+216 NQPKQAIKLPAPA
-229 NADILA
+229 NANILA

-246 IQAAS
+246 LQAAS
-251 TNSFVDTYGSW
+251 TSSFVDTYGSW

-321 PLDAKPKIDP
+321 PLDAKPKTDP
-331 SDRDNFLIELT
+331 SDRDAFLTELT

-355 TSEESS
+355 TSEDSS

-424 F
+424 L

>member
-1 MLSFCKFLDKHFL
+1 MPNYISLDKHFL
-14 SALHSAL
+14 SVLHSAL

-31 IHPVSVNFLRPSD
+31 IHPVSVNFLRPFD
-44 SLVSFIVCF
+44 SLVSLVVCF

-96 YSKGNFIMNQVQ
+96 YSKGNIIMNQVQ
-108 NISFHGQTVSVFSK
+108 NISFHGQTVPVFTR
-122 NNQHYVAMK
+122 NQTHYVAMK
-131 PIVENIG
+131 PICENIG
-138 LDWVSQHK
+138 LQWEAQLK
-146 KIQRSEIL
+146 RIQRNAIL
-154 NSTMVMMTI
+154 NTAMSMMDTPTNG
-163 VAEDGKKREMLCLP
+163 GKQKTACLP

-251 TNSFVDTYGSW
+251 VNSFVDTYGSW

-287 KLIKDLP
+287 KLIKELP
-294 KYILEKHPEILR
+294 KYILEKHPVILR

-321 PLDAKPKIDP
+321 PLDAKPKTDP
-331 SDRDNFLIELT
+331 SDRDDFLIELT

-355 TSEESS
+355 TSKDSS